1 MFGRTLVDDRSEPPL
16 RAVIGTLLGTA
27 GRADF
32 AVGNVRLGAID
43 LTDSELE
50 RVCACRLLMDRLDVD
65 MLAETADVI
74 GLGGRLSRNLRTL
87 HAFTLSGRLHVRAAG
102 ALRWSPDFS
111 VMHELPESAMAPA
124 GGACLVGA
132 HYFSRPVALHG
143 ASFTC
148 VLTDPAAISA
158 ATARFDQLWADGYD
172 VLPVIRN
179 LLEELLQ

>member
-1 MFGRTLVDDRSEPPL
+1 VFGGTLVDDRSDPPL
-16 RAVIGTLLGTA
+16 RNVIGALLGTA

-50 RVCACRLLMDRLDVD
+50 RVCACRLLMDRLDID
-65 MLAETADVI
+65 MLAETAEVI

-87 HAFTLSGRLHVRAAG
+87 HAFTLSGRLQVRAAG
-102 ALRWSPDFS
+102 SLRWSPDFS
-111 VMHELPESAMAPA
+111 VMHELPESPRTQG

-132 HYFSRPVALHG
+132 HYFSRPVAVHG

-148 VLTDPAAISA
+148 VLADAQAIAA
-158 ATARFDQLWADGYD
+158 ATARFEELWADGYD